1 MSQKFKKLFLLYVF
15 LAPLIANALQLGKI
29 VVTSSQGQPLNAEI
43 EMMLTP
49 GEDLSKLKTSLASK
63 ENYESQGIERL
74 AIHNN
79 ISVELQKNEKGLT
92 VLKLKSSQPVPDP
105 FLDLL
110 IQVDSAKGR
119 NYREYTVLLDPPETP
134 IIQQEKIVAVDKT
147 DPLPINEKKEVKES
161 TDKNKITFEKEIKN
175 NLKTLEKNKPA
186 DPSSKSI
193 TVKPADTIY
202 KIARE
207 NKIPGITTEQMVV
220 GIFNLNELA
229 FTNKNINGLEV
240 GQKIALPTKDDFMNL
255 THAKA
260 MAEIKIQS
268 TQWNKYSTKTAEA
281 VANNPKVS
289 SPTSDVP
296 PTPATVVQN
305 PQALPAPPAP
315 RIKLTGDTLP
325 NNKNSKEIIQKEIN
339 QNNDDRTALEK
350 NIKVAEQK
358 IALLEK
364 ELADAKKILTV
375 SNQALFDL
383 QEKSKQVN
391 QIKELT
397 PKAPIVESKP
407 ELTSLISQ
415 GNEVDVNKNDTIPP
429 ADISFKSSIS
439 DSPIEEKA
447 NTQLASDKEASSV
460 SSSSGLFIFLG
471 VLFAIL
477 VMLFFIKNKR
487 QKEQKELIDSMDNKE
502 EKFYTKAA
510 GNLLSPIKEV
520 PPTKEVAPNKEV
532 PPIKEVPTI
541 KEEKSIGDIDLSD
554 IEINLSDKNKKP
566 NHFD

>member
-1 MSQKFKKLFLLYVF
+1 MSQKIKNLFLFCL
-15 LAPLIANALQLGKI
+15 LLLPLVGNALQLGKI

-49 GEDLSKLKTSLASK
+49 GEDLSKLKTSLATK
-63 ENYESQGIERL
+63 ESYESQGIERL

-79 ISVELQKNEKGLT
+79 ISVELQKNEKGQT
-92 VLKLKSSQPVPDP
+92 ILKLKSTQPVPDP

-134 IIQQEKIVAVDKT
+134 IIQQEKIVAIDKAE
-147 DPLPINEKKEVKES
+147 PLPMNDKKEVKES
-161 TDKNKITFEKEIKN
+161 VDKNKITFEKENKN
-175 NLKTLEKNKPA
+175 NLKPLEKNKPA
-186 DPSSKSI
+186 DLSSKSI

-268 TQWNKYSTKTAEA
+268 SQWNKYSTKTAEA
-281 VANNPKVS
+281 VANSPKVIS
-289 SPTSDVP
+289 TTPEVP
-296 PTPATVVQN
+296 LTPATIIQN
-305 PQALPAPPAP
+305 QPASSAP
-315 RIKLTGDTLP
+315 RIKLTGDTLT
-325 NNKNSKEIIQKEIN
+325 NTKNSKEIIQKEIN
-339 QNNDDRTALEK
+339 QINDDKTALEK
-350 NIKVAEQK
+350 NIKDAEQK
-358 IALLEK
+358 IILLEK
-364 ELADAKKILTV
+364 ELADAKKILTI

-391 QIKELT
+391 QTKDSTI
-397 PKAPIVESKP
+397 KAPIVESKP

-415 GNEVDVNKNDTIPP
+415 ASEADANKNDIAVP
-429 ADISFKSSIS
+429 ADTSFKSSIS
-439 DSPIEEKA
+439 DSPSEEKA
-447 NTQLASDKEASSV
+447 NAQLASDKEASSV

-471 VLFAIL
+471 VLLAIL
-477 VMLFFIKNKR
+477 IMLFVIKIKR
-487 QKEQKELIDSMDNKE
+487 QKEQKELIDSISVDKDKLYSE
-502 EKFYTKAA
+502 IA
-510 GNLLSPIKEV
+510 GSE
-520 PPTKEVAPNKEV
+520 A
-532 PPIKEVPTI
+532 PPIKEQSTI
-541 KEEKSIGDIDLSD
+541 QDIDLSGTTS
-554 IEINLSDKNKKP
+554 NLSDKDQKP
-566 NHFD
+566 THFD

>member
-1 MSQKFKKLFLLYVF
+1 MSQKIKNLFLFCL
-15 LAPLIANALQLGKI
+15 LLLPLVGNALQLGKI

-49 GEDLSKLKTSLASK
+49 GEDLSKLKTSLATK
-63 ENYESQGIERL
+63 ESYESQGIERL

-79 ISVELQKNEKGLT
+79 ISVELQKNEKGQT
-92 VLKLKSSQPVPDP
+92 ILKLKSTQPVPDP

-134 IIQQEKIVAVDKT
+134 IIQQEKIVAIDKAE
-147 DPLPINEKKEVKES
+147 PLPMNDKKEVKES
-161 TDKNKITFEKEIKN
+161 VDKNKITFEKENKN
-175 NLKTLEKNKPA
+175 NLKPLEKNKPA
-186 DPSSKSI
+186 DLSSKSI

-268 TQWNKYSTKTAEA
+268 SQWNKYSTKTAEA
-281 VANNPKVS
+281 VANSPKVIS
-289 SPTSDVP
+289 TTPEVP
-296 PTPATVVQN
+296 LTPATIIQN
-305 PQALPAPPAP
+305 QPASSAP
-315 RIKLTGDTLP
+315 RIKLTGDTLT

-339 QNNDDRTALEK
+339 QINDDKTALEK
-350 NIKVAEQK
+350 NIKDAEQK
-358 IALLEK
+358 IILLEK
-364 ELADAKKILTV
+364 ELADAKKILTI

-391 QIKELT
+391 QTKDSTI
-397 PKAPIVESKP
+397 KAPIVESKP

-415 GNEVDVNKNDTIPP
+415 ASEADANKNDIAVP
-429 ADISFKSSIS
+429 ADTSFKSSIS
-439 DSPIEEKA
+439 DSPSEEKA
-447 NTQLASDKEASSV
+447 NAQLASDKEASSV

-471 VLFAIL
+471 FLLAIL
-477 VMLFFIKNKR
+477 IMLFVIKIKR
-487 QKEQKELIDSMDNKE
+487 QKEQKELIDSMSVDKDKLYSE
-502 EKFYTKAA
+502 IA
-510 GNLLSPIKEV
+510 GSE
-520 PPTKEVAPNKEV
+520 A
-532 PPIKEVPTI
+532 PPIKEQSTI
-541 KEEKSIGDIDLSD
+541 EDNDLSGTTS
-554 IEINLSDKNKKP
+554 NLSDKDQKP
-566 NHFD
+566 THFD

>member
-1 MSQKFKKLFLLYVF
+1 MSQKIKNLFLFCL
-15 LAPLIANALQLGKI
+15 LLLPLVGNALQLGKI

-49 GEDLSKLKTSLASK
+49 GEDLSKLKTSLATK
-63 ENYESQGIERL
+63 ESYESQGIERL

-79 ISVELQKNEKGLT
+79 ISVELQKNEKGQT
-92 VLKLKSSQPVPDP
+92 ILKLKSTQPVPDP

-134 IIQQEKIVAVDKT
+134 IIQQEKIVAIDKAE
-147 DPLPINEKKEVKES
+147 PLPMNDKKEVKES
-161 TDKNKITFEKEIKN
+161 VDKNKITFEKENKN
-175 NLKTLEKNKPA
+175 NLKPLEKPKPA
-186 DPSSKSI
+186 DLSSKSI

-268 TQWNKYSTKTAEA
+268 SQWNKYSTKTAEA
-281 VANNPKVS
+281 VANSPKVIS
-289 SPTSDVP
+289 TTPEVP
-296 PTPATVVQN
+296 LTPATIIQN
-305 PQALPAPPAP
+305 QPASSAP
-315 RIKLTGDTLP
+315 RIKLTGDTLT
-325 NNKNSKEIIQKEIN
+325 NNKNSKEIIQKELN
-339 QNNDDRTALEK
+339 QINDDKTALEK
-350 NIKVAEQK
+350 NIKDAEQK
-358 IALLEK
+358 IILLEK
-364 ELADAKKILTV
+364 ELADAKKILTI

-391 QIKELT
+391 QTKDST
-397 PKAPIVESKP
+397 TKAPIVESKP

-415 GNEVDVNKNDTIPP
+415 ASEADANKNDIAVP
-429 ADISFKSSIS
+429 ADTSFKSSIS
-439 DSPIEEKA
+439 DSPSEEKA
-447 NTQLASDKEASSV
+447 NAQLASDKEASSV

-471 VLFAIL
+471 VLLAIL
-477 VMLFFIKNKR
+477 IMLFVIKIKR
-487 QKEQKELIDSMDNKE
+487 QKEQKELIDSMSIDKDKLYSE
-502 EKFYTKAA
+502 IA
-510 GNLLSPIKEV
+510 GSE
-520 PPTKEVAPNKEV
+520 A
-532 PPIKEVPTI
+532 PPIKEQSTI
-541 KEEKSIGDIDLSD
+541 EDIDLSGTT
-554 IEINLSDKNKKP
+554 INLSDKDHKP
-566 NHFD
+566 THFD

>member
-1 MSQKFKKLFLLYVF
+1 MSQKIKNLFLFCL
-15 LAPLIANALQLGKI
+15 LLLPLVGNALQLGKI

-49 GEDLSKLKTSLASK
+49 GEDLSKLKTSLATK
-63 ENYESQGIERL
+63 ESYESQGIERL

-79 ISVELQKNEKGLT
+79 ISVELQKNEKGQT
-92 VLKLKSSQPVPDP
+92 ILKLKSTQPVPDP

-134 IIQQEKIVAVDKT
+134 IIQQEKIVAIDKAE
-147 DPLPINEKKEVKES
+147 PLPMNDKKEVKES
-161 TDKNKITFEKEIKN
+161 VDKNKITFEKENKN
-175 NLKTLEKNKPA
+175 NLKPLEKNKPA
-186 DPSSKSI
+186 DLSSKSI

-268 TQWNKYSTKTAEA
+268 SQWNKYSTKTAEA
-281 VANNPKVS
+281 VANSPKVIS
-289 SPTSDVP
+289 TTPEVP
-296 PTPATVVQN
+296 LTPATIIQN
-305 PQALPAPPAP
+305 QPASSAP
-315 RIKLTGDTLP
+315 RIKLTGDTLT
-325 NNKNSKEIIQKEIN
+325 NNKNSKEIVQKEIN
-339 QNNDDRTALEK
+339 QINDDKTALEK
-350 NIKVAEQK
+350 NIKDAEQK
-358 IALLEK
+358 IILLEK
-364 ELADAKKILTV
+364 ELADAKKILTI

-391 QIKELT
+391 QTKDST
-397 PKAPIVESKP
+397 TKAPIVESKP

-415 GNEVDVNKNDTIPP
+415 ASEADANKNDIAVP
-429 ADISFKSSIS
+429 ADTSFKSSIS
-439 DSPIEEKA
+439 DSPSEEKA
-447 NTQLASDKEASSV
+447 NAQLASDKEASSV

-471 VLFAIL
+471 VLLAIL
-477 VMLFFIKNKR
+477 IMLFVIKIKR
-487 QKEQKELIDSMDNKE
+487 QKEQKELIDSMSVDKDKLYSE
-502 EKFYTKAA
+502 IA
-510 GNLLSPIKEV
+510 GSE
-520 PPTKEVAPNKEV
+520 A
-532 PPIKEVPTI
+532 PPIKEQSTI
-541 KEEKSIGDIDLSD
+541 EDIDLSGTTS
-554 IEINLSDKNKKP
+554 NLSDKDQKP
-566 NHFD
+566 THFD

>member
-1 MSQKFKKLFLLYVF
+1 MSQKIKNLFLFCL
-15 LAPLIANALQLGKI
+15 LLLPLVGNALQLGKI

-49 GEDLSKLKTSLASK
+49 GEDLSKLKTSLATK
-63 ENYESQGIERL
+63 ESYESQGIERL

-79 ISVELQKNEKGLT
+79 ISVELQKNEKGQT
-92 VLKLKSSQPVPDP
+92 ILKLKSTQPVPDP

-134 IIQQEKIVAVDKT
+134 IIQQEKIVAIDKAE
-147 DPLPINEKKEVKES
+147 PLPMNDKKEVKES
-161 TDKNKITFEKEIKN
+161 VDKNKITFEKENKN
-175 NLKTLEKNKPA
+175 NLKPLEKNKPA
-186 DPSSKSI
+186 DLSSKSI

-268 TQWNKYSTKTAEA
+268 SQWNKYSTKTAEA
-281 VANNPKVS
+281 VANSPKVIS
-289 SPTSDVP
+289 TTPEVP
-296 PTPATVVQN
+296 LTPATIIQN
-305 PQALPAPPAP
+305 QPASSSAP
-315 RIKLTGDTLP
+315 RIKLTGDTLT
-325 NNKNSKEIIQKEIN
+325 NNKNSKEIIQKELN
-339 QNNDDRTALEK
+339 QINDDKTALEK
-350 NIKVAEQK
+350 NIKDAEQK
-358 IALLEK
+358 IILLEK
-364 ELADAKKILTV
+364 ELADAKKILTI

-391 QIKELT
+391 QTKDST
-397 PKAPIVESKP
+397 TKAPIVESKP

-415 GNEVDVNKNDTIPP
+415 ASEADANKNDIAVP
-429 ADISFKSSIS
+429 ADTSFKSSIS
-439 DSPIEEKA
+439 DSPSEEKA
-447 NTQLASDKEASSV
+447 NAQLASDKEASSV

-471 VLFAIL
+471 VLLAIL
-477 VMLFFIKNKR
+477 IMLFVIKIKR
-487 QKEQKELIDSMDNKE
+487 QKEQKELIDSMSVDKD
-502 EKFYTKAA
+502 KFYSEIA
-510 GNLLSPIKEV
+510 GSE
-520 PPTKEVAPNKEV
+520 A
-532 PPIKEVPTI
+532 PPIKEQSTI
-541 KEEKSIGDIDLSD
+541 EDNDLSGTTS
-554 IEINLSDKNKKP
+554 NLSDKDQKP
-566 NHFD
+566 THFD

>member
-1 MSQKFKKLFLLYVF
+1 MSQKIKNLFLFCL
-15 LAPLIANALQLGKI
+15 LLLPLVGNALQLGKI

-49 GEDLSKLKTSLASK
+49 GEDLSKLKTSLATK
-63 ENYESQGIERL
+63 ESYESQGIERL

-79 ISVELQKNEKGLT
+79 ISVELQKNEKGQT
-92 VLKLKSSQPVPDP
+92 ILKLKSTQPVPDP

-134 IIQQEKIVAVDKT
+134 IIQQEKIVAIDKAE
-147 DPLPINEKKEVKES
+147 PLPMNDKKEVKES
-161 TDKNKITFEKEIKN
+161 VDKNKITFEKENKN
-175 NLKTLEKNKPA
+175 NLKALEKNKPA
-186 DPSSKSI
+186 DLSSKSI

-268 TQWNKYSTKTAEA
+268 SQWNKYSTKTAEA
-281 VANNPKVS
+281 VANSPKVIS
-289 SPTSDVP
+289 TTPEVP
-296 PTPATVVQN
+296 LTPATIIQN
-305 PQALPAPPAP
+305 QPASSAP
-315 RIKLTGDTLP
+315 RIKLTGDTLT

-339 QNNDDRTALEK
+339 QINDDKTALEK
-350 NIKVAEQK
+350 NIKDAEQK
-358 IALLEK
+358 IILLEK
-364 ELADAKKILTV
+364 ELADAKKILTI

-391 QIKELT
+391 QTKDST
-397 PKAPIVESKP
+397 TKAPIVESKP

-415 GNEVDVNKNDTIPP
+415 ASEADANKNDIAVP
-429 ADISFKSSIS
+429 ADTSFKSSIS
-439 DSPIEEKA
+439 DSPSEEKA
-447 NTQLASDKEASSV
+447 NAQLASDKEASSV

-471 VLFAIL
+471 VLLAIL
-477 VMLFFIKNKR
+477 IMLFVIKIKR
-487 QKEQKELIDSMDNKE
+487 QKEQKELIDSMSIDKDKLYSE
-502 EKFYTKAA
+502 IA
-510 GNLLSPIKEV
+510 GSE
-520 PPTKEVAPNKEV
+520 A
-532 PPIKEVPTI
+532 PPIKEQSTI
-541 KEEKSIGDIDLSD
+541 EDIDLSGTTS
-554 IEINLSDKNKKP
+554 NLSDKDQKP
-566 NHFD
+566 THFD

>member
-1 MSQKFKKLFLLYVF
+1 MSQKIKNLFLFCL
-15 LAPLIANALQLGKI
+15 LLLPLVGNALQLGKI

-49 GEDLSKLKTSLASK
+49 GEDLSKLKTSLATK
-63 ENYESQGIERL
+63 ESYESQGIERL

-79 ISVELQKNEKGLT
+79 ISVELQKNEKGQT
-92 VLKLKSSQPVPDP
+92 ILKLKSTQPVPDP

-134 IIQQEKIVAVDKT
+134 IIQQEKIVAIDKAE
-147 DPLPINEKKEVKES
+147 PLPMNDKKEVKES
-161 TDKNKITFEKEIKN
+161 VDKNKITFEKENKN
-175 NLKTLEKNKPA
+175 NLKPLEKNKPA
-186 DPSSKSI
+186 DLSSKSI

-268 TQWNKYSTKTAEA
+268 SQWNKYSTKTAEA
-281 VANNPKVS
+281 VANSPKVIS
-289 SPTSDVP
+289 TTPEVP
-296 PTPATVVQN
+296 LTPATIIQN
-305 PQALPAPPAP
+305 QPASSAP
-315 RIKLTGDTLP
+315 RIKLTGDTLT

-339 QNNDDRTALEK
+339 QINDDKTALEK
-350 NIKVAEQK
+350 NIKDAEQK
-358 IALLEK
+358 IILLEK
-364 ELADAKKILTV
+364 ELADAKKILTI

-391 QIKELT
+391 QTKDST
-397 PKAPIVESKP
+397 TKAPIVESKP

-415 GNEVDVNKNDTIPP
+415 TSEADANKNDIAVP
-429 ADISFKSSIS
+429 ADTSFKSSIS
-439 DSPIEEKA
+439 DSPSEEKA
-447 NTQLASDKEASSV
+447 NAQLASDKEASSV

-471 VLFAIL
+471 VLLAIL
-477 VMLFFIKNKR
+477 IMLFVIKIKR
-487 QKEQKELIDSMDNKE
+487 QKEQKELIDSMSIDKDKLYSE
-502 EKFYTKAA
+502 IA
-510 GNLLSPIKEV
+510 GSE
-520 PPTKEVAPNKEV
+520 A
-532 PPIKEVPTI
+532 PPIKEQSTI
-541 KEEKSIGDIDLSD
+541 EDNDLSGTTS
-554 IEINLSDKNKKP
+554 NLSDKDQKP
-566 NHFD
+566 THFD

>member
-1 MSQKFKKLFLLYVF
+1 MSQKIKNLFLFCL
-15 LAPLIANALQLGKI
+15 LLLPLVGNALQLGKI

-49 GEDLSKLKTSLASK
+49 GEDLSKLKTSLATK
-63 ENYESQGIERL
+63 ESYESQGIERL

-79 ISVELQKNEKGLT
+79 ISVELQKNEKGQT
-92 VLKLKSSQPVPDP
+92 ILKLKSTQPVPDP

-134 IIQQEKIVAVDKT
+134 IIQQEKIVAIDKAE
-147 DPLPINEKKEVKES
+147 PLPMNDKKEVKES
-161 TDKNKITFEKEIKN
+161 VDKNKITFEKENKN
-175 NLKTLEKNKPA
+175 NLKPLEKNKPA
-186 DPSSKSI
+186 DLSSKSI

-268 TQWNKYSTKTAEA
+268 SQWNKYSTKTAEA
-281 VANNPKVS
+281 VANSPKVIS
-289 SPTSDVP
+289 TTPEVP
-296 PTPATVVQN
+296 LTPATIIQN
-305 PQALPAPPAP
+305 QPASSAP
-315 RIKLTGDTLP
+315 RIKLTGDTLT

-339 QNNDDRTALEK
+339 QINDDKTALEK
-350 NIKVAEQK
+350 NIKDAEQK
-358 IALLEK
+358 IILLEK
-364 ELADAKKILTV
+364 ELADAKKILTI

-391 QIKELT
+391 QTKDST
-397 PKAPIVESKP
+397 TKAPIVESKP

-415 GNEVDVNKNDTIPP
+415 ASEADANKNDIAVP
-429 ADISFKSSIS
+429 ADTSFKSSIS
-439 DSPIEEKA
+439 DSPSEEKA
-447 NTQLASDKEASSV
+447 NAQLASDKEASSV
-460 SSSSGLFIFLG
+460 SSSSSLFIFLG
-471 VLFAIL
+471 VLLAIL
-477 VMLFFIKNKR
+477 IMLFVIKIKR
-487 QKEQKELIDSMDNKE
+487 QKEQKELIDSMSIDKDKLYSE
-502 EKFYTKAA
+502 IA
-510 GNLLSPIKEV
+510 GSE
-520 PPTKEVAPNKEV
+520 A
-532 PPIKEVPTI
+532 PPIKEQSTI
-541 KEEKSIGDIDLSD
+541 EDIDLSGTTS
-554 IEINLSDKNKKP
+554 NLSDKDQKP
-566 NHFD
+566 THFD

>member
-1 MSQKFKKLFLLYVF
+1 MSQKIKNLFLFCL
-15 LAPLIANALQLGKI
+15 LLLPLVGNALQLGKI

-49 GEDLSKLKTSLASK
+49 GEDLSKLKTSLATK
-63 ENYESQGIERL
+63 ESYESQGIERL

-79 ISVELQKNEKGLT
+79 ISVELQKNEKGQT
-92 VLKLKSSQPVPDP
+92 ILKLKSTQPVPDP

-134 IIQQEKIVAVDKT
+134 IIQQEKIVAIDKAE
-147 DPLPINEKKEVKES
+147 PLQMNDKKEVKES
-161 TDKNKITFEKEIKN
+161 VDKNKITFEKENKN
-175 NLKTLEKNKPA
+175 NLKPLEKNKPA
-186 DPSSKSI
+186 DLSSKSI

-268 TQWNKYSTKTAEA
+268 SQWNKYSTKTAEA
-281 VANNPKVS
+281 VANSPKVIS
-289 SPTSDVP
+289 TTPEVP
-296 PTPATVVQN
+296 LTPATIIQN
-305 PQALPAPPAP
+305 QPASSAP
-315 RIKLTGDTLP
+315 RIKLTGDTLT
-325 NNKNSKEIIQKEIN
+325 NTKNSKEIIQKELN
-339 QNNDDRTALEK
+339 QINDDKTALEK
-350 NIKVAEQK
+350 NIKDAEQK
-358 IALLEK
+358 IILLEK
-364 ELADAKKILTV
+364 ELADAKKILTI

-391 QIKELT
+391 QTKDST
-397 PKAPIVESKP
+397 TKAPIVESKP

-415 GNEVDVNKNDTIPP
+415 TSEADANKNDIAVP
-429 ADISFKSSIS
+429 ADTSFKSSIS
-439 DSPIEEKA
+439 DSPSEEKA
-447 NTQLASDKEASSV
+447 NAQLASDKEASSV

-471 VLFAIL
+471 VLLAIL
-477 VMLFFIKNKR
+477 IMLFVIKIKR
-487 QKEQKELIDSMDNKE
+487 QKEQKELIDSMSVDKDKLYSE
-502 EKFYTKAA
+502 IA
-510 GNLLSPIKEV
+510 GSE
-520 PPTKEVAPNKEV
+520 A
-532 PPIKEVPTI
+532 PPIKEQSTI
-541 KEEKSIGDIDLSD
+541 QDIDLSGTTS
-554 IEINLSDKNKKP
+554 NLSDKDQKP
-566 NHFD
+566 THFD

>member
-1 MSQKFKKLFLLYVF
+1 MSQKIKKLFLLCVL

-305 PQALPAPPAP
+305 PPASPAP

-391 QIKELT
+391 QTNELT
-397 PKAPIVESKP
+397 PKAPVVESKP

-415 GNEVDVNKNDTIPP
+415 GNEVDVNKNDTISP
-429 ADISFKSSIS
+429 ADTSFKSSIS

-447 NTQLASDKEASSV
+447 NAQLASDKEASSV

-477 VMLFFIKNKR
+477 VMLFVIKTKR
-487 QKEQKELIDSMDNKE
+487 QKEQKELIESISTDKE
-502 EKFYTKAA
+502 KLYSEVHSSEA
-510 GNLLSPIKEV
+510 SPAIE
-520 PPTKEVAPNKEV
+520 EG
-532 PPIKEVPTI
+532 TI
-541 KEEKSIGDIDLSD
+541 KDINLSD
-554 IEINLSDKNKKP
+554 TTINLSDKDQKP
-566 NHFD
+566 THFD

>member
-1 MSQKFKKLFLLYVF
+1 MSQKIKNLFLFCL
-15 LAPLIANALQLGKI
+15 LLLPLVGNALQLGKI

-49 GEDLSKLKTSLASK
+49 GEDLSKLKTSLATK
-63 ENYESQGIERL
+63 ESYESQGIERL

-79 ISVELQKNEKGLT
+79 ISVELQKNEKGQT
-92 VLKLKSSQPVPDP
+92 ILKLKSTQPVPDP

-134 IIQQEKIVAVDKT
+134 IIQQEKIVAIDKAE
-147 DPLPINEKKEVKES
+147 PLPMNDKKEVKES
-161 TDKNKITFEKEIKN
+161 VDKNKITFEKENKN
-175 NLKTLEKNKPA
+175 NLKPLEKNKPA
-186 DPSSKSI
+186 DLSSKSI

-268 TQWNKYSTKTAEA
+268 SQWNKYSTKTAEA
-281 VANNPKVS
+281 VANSPKVIS
-289 SPTSDVP
+289 TTPEVP
-296 PTPATVVQN
+296 LTPATIIQN
-305 PQALPAPPAP
+305 QPASSAP
-315 RIKLTGDTLP
+315 RIKLTGDTLT

-339 QNNDDRTALEK
+339 QINDDKTALEK
-350 NIKVAEQK
+350 NIKDAEQK
-358 IALLEK
+358 IILLEK
-364 ELADAKKILTV
+364 ELADAKKILTI

-391 QIKELT
+391 QTKDST
-397 PKAPIVESKP
+397 TKAPIVESKP

-415 GNEVDVNKNDTIPP
+415 ASEADASKNDIAVP
-429 ADISFKSSIS
+429 ADTSFKSSIS
-439 DSPIEEKA
+439 DSPSEEKA
-447 NTQLASDKEASSV
+447 NAQLASDKEASSV

-471 VLFAIL
+471 VLLAIL
-477 VMLFFIKNKR
+477 IMLFVIKIKR
-487 QKEQKELIDSMDNKE
+487 QKEQKELIDSMSIDKDKLYSE
-502 EKFYTKAA
+502 IA
-510 GNLLSPIKEV
+510 GSE
-520 PPTKEVAPNKEV
+520 A
-532 PPIKEVPTI
+532 PPIKEQSTI
-541 KEEKSIGDIDLSD
+541 EDNDLSGTTS
-554 IEINLSDKNKKP
+554 NLSDKDQKP
-566 NHFD
+566 THFD

>member
-1 MSQKFKKLFLLYVF
+1 MSQKIKKLFLLYAL
-15 LAPLIANALQLGKI
+15 LAPLIVNALQLGKI

-186 DPSSKSI
+186 EQSSKSI

-240 GQKIALPTKDDFMNL
+240 GQKIALPSKDDFMDL

-268 TQWNKYSTKTAEA
+268 SQWNKYSTKTAEA

-289 SPTSDVP
+289 SPTSDLP
-296 PTPATVVQN
+296 LTPATIVQN
-305 PQALPAPPAP
+305 QPDSPAP

-325 NNKNSKEIIQKEIN
+325 NNKNSNEIIQKEIN
-339 QNNDDRTALEK
+339 QNNDDKTALEK

-383 QEKSKQVN
+383 QEKAKQVN
-391 QIKELT
+391 QNKDLT
-397 PKAPIVESKP
+397 SKVPVVESKP

-415 GNEVDVNKNDTIPP
+415 GNEVDVNKNDTTSP
-429 ADISFKSSIS
+429 ADTSFKSSIS

-447 NTQLASDKEASSV
+447 NAQLASDKEASSV

-477 VMLFFIKNKR
+477 IMLFVIKTKR
-487 QKEQKELIDSMDNKE
+487 QKEQKELIDSISTDKE
-502 EKFYTKAA
+502 KPYSEVYSAKA
-510 GNLLSPIKEV
+510 SPAIE
-520 PPTKEVAPNKEV
+520 EE
-532 PPIKEVPTI
+532 TI
-541 KEEKSIGDIDLSD
+541 KDINLSD
-554 IEINLSDKNKKP
+554 TTINLSDKDQKP
-566 NHFD
+566 THFD

>member
-1 MSQKFKKLFLLYVF
+1 MSQKIKNLFLFCL
-15 LAPLIANALQLGKI
+15 LLLPLVGNALQLGKI

-49 GEDLSKLKTSLASK
+49 GEDLSKLKTSLATK
-63 ENYESQGIERL
+63 ESYESQGIERL

-79 ISVELQKNEKGLT
+79 ISVELQKNEKGQT
-92 VLKLKSSQPVPDP
+92 ILKLKSTQPVPDP

-134 IIQQEKIVAVDKT
+134 IIQQEKIVAIDKAE
-147 DPLPINEKKEVKES
+147 PLPMNDKKEVKES
-161 TDKNKITFEKEIKN
+161 VDKNKISFEKENKN
-175 NLKTLEKNKPA
+175 NLKPLEKNKPA
-186 DPSSKSI
+186 DLSSKSI

-268 TQWNKYSTKTAEA
+268 SQWNKYSTKTAEA
-281 VANNPKVS
+281 VANSPKVIS
-289 SPTSDVP
+289 TTPEVP
-296 PTPATVVQN
+296 LTPATIIQN
-305 PQALPAPPAP
+305 QPASSAP
-315 RIKLTGDTLP
+315 RIKLTGDTLT

-339 QNNDDRTALEK
+339 QINDDKTALEK
-350 NIKVAEQK
+350 NIKDAEQK
-358 IALLEK
+358 IILLEK
-364 ELADAKKILTV
+364 ELADAKKILTI

-391 QIKELT
+391 QTKDST
-397 PKAPIVESKP
+397 TKAPIVESKP

-415 GNEVDVNKNDTIPP
+415 ASEADANKNDIAVP
-429 ADISFKSSIS
+429 ADTSFKSSIS
-439 DSPIEEKA
+439 DSPSEEKA
-447 NTQLASDKEASSV
+447 NAQLASDKEASSV

-471 VLFAIL
+471 FLLAIL
-477 VMLFFIKNKR
+477 IMLFVIKIKR
-487 QKEQKELIDSMDNKE
+487 QKEQKELIDSMSIDKDKLYSE
-502 EKFYTKAA
+502 IA
-510 GNLLSPIKEV
+510 GSE
-520 PPTKEVAPNKEV
+520 A
-532 PPIKEVPTI
+532 PPIKEQSTI
-541 KEEKSIGDIDLSD
+541 EDIDLSGTTS
-554 IEINLSDKNKKP
+554 NLSDKDQKP
-566 NHFD
+566 THFD

>member
-1 MSQKFKKLFLLYVF
+1 MSQKIKNLFLFCL
-15 LAPLIANALQLGKI
+15 LLLPLVGNALQLGKI

-49 GEDLSKLKTSLASK
+49 GEDLSKLKTSLATK
-63 ENYESQGIERL
+63 ESYESQGIERL

-79 ISVELQKNEKGLT
+79 ISVELQKNEKGQT
-92 VLKLKSSQPVPDP
+92 ILKLKSTQPVPDP

-134 IIQQEKIVAVDKT
+134 IIQQEKIVAIDKAE
-147 DPLPINEKKEVKES
+147 PLPMNDKKEVKES
-161 TDKNKITFEKEIKN
+161 VDKNKITFEKENKN
-175 NLKTLEKNKPA
+175 NLKPLEKPKPA
-186 DPSSKSI
+186 DLSSKSI

-268 TQWNKYSTKTAEA
+268 SQWSKYSTKTAEA
-281 VANNPKVS
+281 VANSPKVIS
-289 SPTSDVP
+289 TTPEVP
-296 PTPATVVQN
+296 LTPATIIQN
-305 PQALPAPPAP
+305 QPASSAP
-315 RIKLTGDTLP
+315 RIKLTGDTLT

-339 QNNDDRTALEK
+339 QINDDKTALEK
-350 NIKVAEQK
+350 NIKDAEQK
-358 IALLEK
+358 IILLEK
-364 ELADAKKILTV
+364 ELADAKKILTI

-391 QIKELT
+391 QTKDST
-397 PKAPIVESKP
+397 TKAPIVESKP

-415 GNEVDVNKNDTIPP
+415 TSEADANKNDIAVP
-429 ADISFKSSIS
+429 ADTSFKSSIS
-439 DSPIEEKA
+439 DSPSEEKA
-447 NTQLASDKEASSV
+447 NAQLASDKEASSV

-471 VLFAIL
+471 VLLAIL
-477 VMLFFIKNKR
+477 IMLFVIKIKR
-487 QKEQKELIDSMDNKE
+487 QKEQKELIDSMSIDKDKLYSE
-502 EKFYTKAA
+502 IA
-510 GNLLSPIKEV
+510 GSE
-520 PPTKEVAPNKEV
+520 A
-532 PPIKEVPTI
+532 PPIKEQSTI
-541 KEEKSIGDIDLSD
+541 EDIDLSGTTS
-554 IEINLSDKNKKP
+554 NLSDKDQKP
-566 NHFD
+566 THFD

>member
-1 MSQKFKKLFLLYVF
+1 MSQKIKNLFLFCL
-15 LAPLIANALQLGKI
+15 LLLPLVGNALQLGKI

-49 GEDLSKLKTSLASK
+49 GEDLSKLKTSLATK
-63 ENYESQGIERL
+63 ESYESQGIERL

-79 ISVELQKNEKGLT
+79 ISVELQKNEKGQT
-92 VLKLKSSQPVPDP
+92 ILKLKSTQPVPDP

-134 IIQQEKIVAVDKT
+134 IIQQEKIVAIDKAE
-147 DPLPINEKKEVKES
+147 PLPMNDKKEVKES
-161 TDKNKITFEKEIKN
+161 VDKNKITFEKENKN
-175 NLKTLEKNKPA
+175 NLKPLEKNKPA
-186 DPSSKSI
+186 DLSSKSI

-268 TQWNKYSTKTAEA
+268 SQWNKYSTKTAEA
-281 VANNPKVS
+281 VANSPKVIS
-289 SPTSDVP
+289 TTPEVP
-296 PTPATVVQN
+296 LTPATIIQN
-305 PQALPAPPAP
+305 QPASSAP
-315 RIKLTGDTLP
+315 RIKLTGDTLT

-339 QNNDDRTALEK
+339 QINDDKTALEK
-350 NIKVAEQK
+350 NIKDAEQK
-358 IALLEK
+358 IILLEK
-364 ELADAKKILTV
+364 ELADAKKILTI

-391 QIKELT
+391 QTKDST
-397 PKAPIVESKP
+397 TKAPIVESKP

-415 GNEVDVNKNDTIPP
+415 TSEADANKNDIAVP
-429 ADISFKSSIS
+429 ADTSFKSSIS
-439 DSPIEEKA
+439 DSPSEEKA
-447 NTQLASDKEASSV
+447 NAQLASDKEASSV

-471 VLFAIL
+471 VLLAIL
-477 VMLFFIKNKR
+477 IMLFVIKIKR
-487 QKEQKELIDSMDNKE
+487 QKEQKELIDSMSIDKDKLYSE
-502 EKFYTKAA
+502 IA
-510 GNLLSPIKEV
+510 GSE
-520 PPTKEVAPNKEV
+520 A
-532 PPIKEVPTI
+532 PPIKEQSTI
-541 KEEKSIGDIDLSD
+541 EDIDLSGTT
-554 IEINLSDKNKKP
+554 INLSDKDQKP
-566 NHFD
+566 THFD

>member
-1 MSQKFKKLFLLYVF
+1 MSQKIKNLFLFCL
-15 LAPLIANALQLGKI
+15 LLLPLVGNALQLGKI

-49 GEDLSKLKTSLASK
+49 GEDLSKLKTSLATK
-63 ENYESQGIERL
+63 ESYESQGIERL

-79 ISVELQKNEKGLT
+79 ISVELQKNEKGQT
-92 VLKLKSSQPVPDP
+92 ILKLKSTQPVPDP

-134 IIQQEKIVAVDKT
+134 IIQQEKIVAIDKAE
-147 DPLPINEKKEVKES
+147 PLPMNDKKEVKES
-161 TDKNKITFEKEIKN
+161 VDKNKITFEKENKN
-175 NLKTLEKNKPA
+175 NLKPLEKNKPA
-186 DPSSKSI
+186 DLSSKSI

-240 GQKIALPTKDDFMNL
+240 GQKIALPTKDDFTNL

-268 TQWNKYSTKTAEA
+268 SQWNKYSTKTAEA
-281 VANNPKVS
+281 VANSPKVIS
-289 SPTSDVP
+289 TTPEVP
-296 PTPATVVQN
+296 LTPATIIQN
-305 PQALPAPPAP
+305 QPASSAP
-315 RIKLTGDTLP
+315 RIKLTGDTLT

-339 QNNDDRTALEK
+339 QINDDKTALEK
-350 NIKVAEQK
+350 NIKDAEQK
-358 IALLEK
+358 IILLEK
-364 ELADAKKILTV
+364 ELADAKKILTI

-391 QIKELT
+391 QTKDST
-397 PKAPIVESKP
+397 TKAPIVESKP
-407 ELTSLISQ
+407 ELTSLINQAS
-415 GNEVDVNKNDTIPP
+415 EADANKNDIAVP
-429 ADISFKSSIS
+429 ADTSFKSSIS
-439 DSPIEEKA
+439 DSPSEEKA
-447 NTQLASDKEASSV
+447 NAQLASDKEASSV

-471 VLFAIL
+471 VLLAIL
-477 VMLFFIKNKR
+477 IMLFVIKIKR
-487 QKEQKELIDSMDNKE
+487 QKEQKELIDSMSIDKDKLYSE
-502 EKFYTKAA
+502 IA
-510 GNLLSPIKEV
+510 GSE
-520 PPTKEVAPNKEV
+520 A
-532 PPIKEVPTI
+532 PPIKEQSTI
-541 KEEKSIGDIDLSD
+541 EDIDLSGTTS
-554 IEINLSDKNKKP
+554 NLSDKDQKP
-566 NHFD
+566 THFD

>member
-1 MSQKFKKLFLLYVF
+1 MSQKIKNLFLFCL
-15 LAPLIANALQLGKI
+15 LLLPLVGNALQLGKI

-49 GEDLSKLKTSLASK
+49 GEDLSKLKTSLATK
-63 ENYESQGIERL
+63 ESYESQGIERL

-79 ISVELQKNEKGLT
+79 ISVELQKNEKGQT
-92 VLKLKSSQPVPDP
+92 ILKLKSSQPVPDP

-134 IIQQEKIVAVDKT
+134 IIQQEKIVAIDKAE
-147 DPLPINEKKEVKES
+147 PLPMNDKKEAKES
-161 TDKNKITFEKEIKN
+161 VDKNKITFEKENKN
-175 NLKTLEKNKPA
+175 NLKPLEKNKPA
-186 DPSSKSI
+186 DLSSKSI

-240 GQKIALPTKDDFMNL
+240 GQKIALPTKDDFTNL

-268 TQWNKYSTKTAEA
+268 SQWNKYSTKTAEA
-281 VANNPKVS
+281 VANSPKVIS
-289 SPTSDVP
+289 TTPEVP
-296 PTPATVVQN
+296 LTPATIIQN
-305 PQALPAPPAP
+305 QPASSAP
-315 RIKLTGDTLP
+315 RIKLTGDTLT

-339 QNNDDRTALEK
+339 QINDDKTALEK
-350 NIKVAEQK
+350 NIKDAEQK
-358 IALLEK
+358 IILLEK
-364 ELADAKKILTV
+364 ELADAKKILTI

-391 QIKELT
+391 QTKDST
-397 PKAPIVESKP
+397 TKAPIVESKP
-407 ELTSLISQ
+407 ELTSLINQAS
-415 GNEVDVNKNDTIPP
+415 EADANKNDIAVP
-429 ADISFKSSIS
+429 ADTSFKSSIS
-439 DSPIEEKA
+439 DSPSEEKA
-447 NTQLASDKEASSV
+447 NAQLASDKEASSV

-471 VLFAIL
+471 VLLAIL
-477 VMLFFIKNKR
+477 IMLFVIKIKR
-487 QKEQKELIDSMDNKE
+487 QKEQKELIDSMSIDKDKLYSE
-502 EKFYTKAA
+502 IA
-510 GNLLSPIKEV
+510 GSE
-520 PPTKEVAPNKEV
+520 A
-532 PPIKEVPTI
+532 PPIKEQSTI
-541 KEEKSIGDIDLSD
+541 EDIDLSGTTS
-554 IEINLSDKNKKP
+554 NLSDKDQKP
-566 NHFD
+566 THFD

>member
-1 MSQKFKKLFLLYVF
+1 MSQKIKKLFLLCI
-15 LAPLIANALQLGKI
+15 LLGPLIANALQLGKI

-92 VLKLKSSQPVPDP
+92 VLKLKSSQPVLDP

-147 DPLPINEKKEVKES
+147 EPLPINEKKEVKES
-161 TDKNKITFEKEIKN
+161 TDKDKTTFEKEIKN

-186 DPSSKSI
+186 DLSSKSI

-240 GQKIALPTKDDFMNL
+240 GQKIALPTKDDFMDL

-281 VANNPKVS
+281 VANSPKVS

-296 PTPATVVQN
+296 LTPATVVQN
-305 PQALPAPPAP
+305 PPVSPAP

-325 NNKNSKEIIQKEIN
+325 NNKNSREIIQKEIN
-339 QNNDDRTALEK
+339 QNNDDKTALEK

-383 QEKSKQVN
+383 QEKAKQVN
-391 QIKELT
+391 QTKDLT
-397 PKAPIVESKP
+397 SKVPVVESKP
-407 ELTSLISQ
+407 ELTSLIGQ
-415 GNEVDVNKNDTIPP
+415 GNEVDVNKNDTTSP
-429 ADISFKSSIS
+429 ADTSFKSSIS

-447 NTQLASDKEASSV
+447 NAQLASDKEASSV
-460 SSSSGLFIFLG
+460 SSSIGLFIFLG

-477 VMLFFIKNKR
+477 IMLFVIKTKR
-487 QKEQKELIDSMDNKE
+487 QKEQKELIESISTDKE
-502 EKFYTKAA
+502 KLYSEVHSSEA
-510 GNLLSPIKEV
+510 SPAIE
-520 PPTKEVAPNKEV
+520 EG
-532 PPIKEVPTI
+532 TI
-541 KEEKSIGDIDLSD
+541 KDINLSD
-554 IEINLSDKNKKP
+554 TTINLSDKDQKP
-566 NHFD
+566 THFD

>member
-1 MSQKFKKLFLLYVF
+1 MSQKIKNLFLFCLLF
-15 LAPLIANALQLGKI
+15 LPLVGNALQLGKI

-49 GEDLSKLKTSLASK
+49 GEDLSKLKTSLATK
-63 ENYESQGIERL
+63 ESYESQGIERL

-79 ISVELQKNEKGLT
+79 ISVELQKNEKGQT
-92 VLKLKSSQPVPDP
+92 ILKLKSTQPVPDP

-134 IIQQEKIVAVDKT
+134 IIQQEKIVAIDKAE
-147 DPLPINEKKEVKES
+147 PLPMNDKKEVKES
-161 TDKNKITFEKEIKN
+161 VDKNKITFEKENKN
-175 NLKTLEKNKPA
+175 NLKPLEKNKPA
-186 DPSSKSI
+186 DLSSKSI

-268 TQWNKYSTKTAEA
+268 SQWNKYSTKTAEA
-281 VANNPKVS
+281 VANSPKVISTTPEVPLTPTTIIQNQQAS
-289 SPTSDVP
+289 S
-296 PTPATVVQN
+296 
-305 PQALPAPPAP
+305 AP
-315 RIKLTGDTLP
+315 RIKLTGDTLT
-325 NNKNSKEIIQKEIN
+325 NTKNSKEIIQKEIN
-339 QNNDDRTALEK
+339 QINDDKTALEK
-350 NIKVAEQK
+350 NIKDAEQK
-358 IALLEK
+358 IILLEK
-364 ELADAKKILTV
+364 ELADAKKILTI

-391 QIKELT
+391 QTKDSTI
-397 PKAPIVESKP
+397 KAPIVESKP

-415 GNEVDVNKNDTIPP
+415 ASEADANKNDIAVP
-429 ADISFKSSIS
+429 ADTSFKSSIS
-439 DSPIEEKA
+439 DSPSEEKA
-447 NTQLASDKEASSV
+447 NAQLASDKEASSV

-471 VLFAIL
+471 VLLAIL
-477 VMLFFIKNKR
+477 IMLFVIKIKR
-487 QKEQKELIDSMDNKE
+487 QKEQKELIDSMSVDKDKLYSE
-502 EKFYTKAA
+502 IA
-510 GNLLSPIKEV
+510 GSE
-520 PPTKEVAPNKEV
+520 A
-532 PPIKEVPTI
+532 PPIKEQSTI
-541 KEEKSIGDIDLSD
+541 EDNDLSGTTS
-554 IEINLSDKNKKP
+554 NLSDKDQKP
-566 NHFD
+566 THFD

>member
-1 MSQKFKKLFLLYVF
+1 MSQKIKKLFLLYAL
-15 LAPLIANALQLGKI
+15 LAPLIVNALQLGKI

-147 DPLPINEKKEVKES
+147 DPLPINDRKEQKES

-186 DPSSKSI
+186 EQSSKSI

-240 GQKIALPTKDDFMNL
+240 GQKIALPSKDDFMDL

-268 TQWNKYSTKTAEA
+268 SQWNKYSTKTAEA

-289 SPTSDVP
+289 SPTSDLP
-296 PTPATVVQN
+296 LTPATIVQN
-305 PQALPAPPAP
+305 PPASPAP

-325 NNKNSKEIIQKEIN
+325 NNKNSNEIIQKEIN
-339 QNNDDRTALEK
+339 QNNDDKTALEK

-383 QEKSKQVN
+383 QEKAKQVN
-391 QIKELT
+391 QNKDLT
-397 PKAPIVESKP
+397 SKVPVVESKP

-415 GNEVDVNKNDTIPP
+415 GNEVDVNKNDTTSP
-429 ADISFKSSIS
+429 ADTSFKSSIS

-447 NTQLASDKEASSV
+447 NAQLASDKEASSV
-460 SSSSGLFIFLG
+460 SSSSGLFILLG

-477 VMLFFIKNKR
+477 IMLFVIKTKR
-487 QKEQKELIDSMDNKE
+487 QKEQKELIDSISTDKE
-502 EKFYTKAA
+502 KPYSEVYSAKA
-510 GNLLSPIKEV
+510 SPAIE
-520 PPTKEVAPNKEV
+520 EE
-532 PPIKEVPTI
+532 TI
-541 KEEKSIGDIDLSD
+541 KDINLSD
-554 IEINLSDKNKKP
+554 TTINLSDKDQKP
-566 NHFD
+566 THFD

>member
-1 MSQKFKKLFLLYVF
+1 MSQKIKNLFLFCL
-15 LAPLIANALQLGKI
+15 LLLPLVGNALQLGKI

-49 GEDLSKLKTSLASK
+49 GEDLSKLKTSLATK
-63 ENYESQGIERL
+63 ESYESQGIERL

-79 ISVELQKNEKGLT
+79 ISVELQKNEKGQT
-92 VLKLKSSQPVPDP
+92 ILKLKSTQPVPDP

-134 IIQQEKIVAVDKT
+134 IIQQEKIVAIDKAE
-147 DPLPINEKKEVKES
+147 PLPMNDKKEVKES
-161 TDKNKITFEKEIKN
+161 VDKNKITFEKENKN
-175 NLKTLEKNKPA
+175 NLKPLEKNKPA
-186 DPSSKSI
+186 DLSSKSI

-268 TQWNKYSTKTAEA
+268 SQWSKYSTKTAEA
-281 VANNPKVS
+281 VANSPKIIS
-289 SPTSDVP
+289 TTPEVP
-296 PTPATVVQN
+296 LTPATIIQN
-305 PQALPAPPAP
+305 QPASSAP
-315 RIKLTGDTLP
+315 RIKLTGDTLT

-339 QNNDDRTALEK
+339 QINDDKTALEK
-350 NIKVAEQK
+350 NIKDAEQK
-358 IALLEK
+358 IILLEK
-364 ELADAKKILTV
+364 ELADAKKILTI

-391 QIKELT
+391 QTKDST
-397 PKAPIVESKP
+397 TKAPIVESKP

-415 GNEVDVNKNDTIPP
+415 ASEADANKNDIAVP
-429 ADISFKSSIS
+429 ADTSFKSSIS
-439 DSPIEEKA
+439 DSPSEEKA
-447 NTQLASDKEASSV
+447 NAQLASDKEASSV

-471 VLFAIL
+471 VLLAIL
-477 VMLFFIKNKR
+477 IMLFVIKIKR
-487 QKEQKELIDSMDNKE
+487 QKEQKELIDSMSIDKDKLYSE
-502 EKFYTKAA
+502 IA
-510 GNLLSPIKEV
+510 GSE
-520 PPTKEVAPNKEV
+520 A
-532 PPIKEVPTI
+532 PPIKEQSTI
-541 KEEKSIGDIDLSD
+541 EDIDLSGTTS
-554 IEINLSDKNKKP
+554 NLSDKDQKP
-566 NHFD
+566 THFD

>member
-1 MSQKFKKLFLLYVF
+1 MSQKIKNLFLFCL
-15 LAPLIANALQLGKI
+15 LLLPLVGNALQLGKI

-49 GEDLSKLKTSLASK
+49 GEDLSKLKTSLATK
-63 ENYESQGIERL
+63 ESYESQGIERL

-79 ISVELQKNEKGLT
+79 ISVELQKNEKGQT
-92 VLKLKSSQPVPDP
+92 ILKLKSTQPVPDP

-134 IIQQEKIVAVDKT
+134 IIQQEKIVAIDKAE
-147 DPLPINEKKEVKES
+147 PLPMNDKKEVKES
-161 TDKNKITFEKEIKN
+161 VDKNKITFEKENKN
-175 NLKTLEKNKPA
+175 NLKPLEKNKPA
-186 DPSSKSI
+186 DLSSKSI

-207 NKIPGITTEQMVV
+207 NKIPGISTEQMVV

-240 GQKIALPTKDDFMNL
+240 GQKIVLPTKDDFMNL

-268 TQWNKYSTKTAEA
+268 SQWNKYSTKTAEA
-281 VANNPKVS
+281 VANSPKVITTT
-289 SPTSDVP
+289 PEVP
-296 PTPATVVQN
+296 LTPATIIQN
-305 PQALPAPPAP
+305 QPASSAP
-315 RIKLTGDTLP
+315 RIKLTGDTLT

-339 QNNDDRTALEK
+339 QINDDKTALEK
-350 NIKVAEQK
+350 NIKDAEQK
-358 IALLEK
+358 IILLEK
-364 ELADAKKILTV
+364 ELADAKKILTI

-391 QIKELT
+391 QTKDST
-397 PKAPIVESKP
+397 TKAPIVESKP

-415 GNEVDVNKNDTIPP
+415 TSEADANKNDIAVP
-429 ADISFKSSIS
+429 ADTSFKSSIS
-439 DSPIEEKA
+439 DSPSEEKA
-447 NTQLASDKEASSV
+447 NAQLASDKEASSV

-471 VLFAIL
+471 VLLAIL
-477 VMLFFIKNKR
+477 IMLFVIKIKR
-487 QKEQKELIDSMDNKE
+487 QKEQKELIDSMSIDKDKLYSE
-502 EKFYTKAA
+502 IA
-510 GNLLSPIKEV
+510 GSE
-520 PPTKEVAPNKEV
+520 A
-532 PPIKEVPTI
+532 PPIKEQSTI
-541 KEEKSIGDIDLSD
+541 EDIDLSGTTS
-554 IEINLSDKNKKP
+554 NLSDKDQKP
-566 NHFD
+566 THFD

>member
-1 MSQKFKKLFLLYVF
+1 MSQKIKNLFLFCL
-15 LAPLIANALQLGKI
+15 LLLPLVGNALQLGKI

-49 GEDLSKLKTSLASK
+49 GEDLSKLKTSLATK
-63 ENYESQGIERL
+63 ESYESQGIERL

-79 ISVELQKNEKGLT
+79 ISVELQKNEKGQT
-92 VLKLKSSQPVPDP
+92 ILKLKSTQPVPDP

-134 IIQQEKIVAVDKT
+134 IIQQEKIVAIDKAE
-147 DPLPINEKKEVKES
+147 PLPMNDKKEVKES
-161 TDKNKITFEKEIKN
+161 VDKNKITFEKENKN
-175 NLKTLEKNKPA
+175 NLKPLEKNKPA
-186 DPSSKSI
+186 DLSSKSI

-268 TQWNKYSTKTAEA
+268 SQWNKYSTKTAEA
-281 VANNPKVS
+281 VANSPKVIS
-289 SPTSDVP
+289 TTPEVP
-296 PTPATVVQN
+296 LTPATIIQN
-305 PQALPAPPAP
+305 QPASSAP
-315 RIKLTGDTLP
+315 RIKLTGDTLT

-339 QNNDDRTALEK
+339 QINDDKTALEK
-350 NIKVAEQK
+350 NIKDAEQK
-358 IALLEK
+358 IILLEK
-364 ELADAKKILTV
+364 ELADAKKILTI

-391 QIKELT
+391 QTKDSTI
-397 PKAPIVESKP
+397 KAPIVESKP

-415 GNEVDVNKNDTIPP
+415 ASEADANKNDIAVP
-429 ADISFKSSIS
+429 ADTSFKSSIS
-439 DSPIEEKA
+439 DSPSEEKA
-447 NTQLASDKEASSV
+447 NAQLASDKEASSV

-471 VLFAIL
+471 VLLAIL
-477 VMLFFIKNKR
+477 VMLFVIKIKR
-487 QKEQKELIDSMDNKE
+487 QKEQKELIDSMSVDKDKLYSE
-502 EKFYTKAA
+502 IA
-510 GNLLSPIKEV
+510 GSE
-520 PPTKEVAPNKEV
+520 A
-532 PPIKEVPTI
+532 PPIKEQSTI
-541 KEEKSIGDIDLSD
+541 EDNDLSGTTS
-554 IEINLSDKNKKP
+554 NLSDKDQKP
-566 NHFD
+566 THFD

>member
-1 MSQKFKKLFLLYVF
+1 MSQKIKNLFLFCL
-15 LAPLIANALQLGKI
+15 LLLPLVGNALQLGKI

-49 GEDLSKLKTSLASK
+49 GEDLSKLKTSLATK
-63 ENYESQGIERL
+63 ESYESQGIERL

-79 ISVELQKNEKGLT
+79 ISVELQKNEKGQT
-92 VLKLKSSQPVPDP
+92 ILKLKSTQPVPDP

-134 IIQQEKIVAVDKT
+134 IIQQEKIVAIDKAE
-147 DPLPINEKKEVKES
+147 PLPMNDKKEVKES
-161 TDKNKITFEKEIKN
+161 VDKNKITFEKENKN
-175 NLKTLEKNKPA
+175 NLKPLEKNKPA
-186 DPSSKSI
+186 DLSSKSI

-268 TQWNKYSTKTAEA
+268 SQWNKYSTKTAEA
-281 VANNPKVS
+281 VANSPKVIS
-289 SPTSDVP
+289 TTPEVP
-296 PTPATVVQN
+296 LTPATIIQN
-305 PQALPAPPAP
+305 QPASSAP
-315 RIKLTGDTLP
+315 RIKLTGDTLT

-339 QNNDDRTALEK
+339 QINDDKTALEK
-350 NIKVAEQK
+350 NIKDAEQK
-358 IALLEK
+358 IILLEK
-364 ELADAKKILTV
+364 ELADAKKILTI

-391 QIKELT
+391 QTKDST
-397 PKAPIVESKP
+397 TKAPIVESKP

-415 GNEVDVNKNDTIPP
+415 ASEADANKNDIAVP
-429 ADISFKSSIS
+429 ADTSFKSSIS
-439 DSPIEEKA
+439 DSPSEEKA
-447 NTQLASDKEASSV
+447 NAQLASDKEASSV

-471 VLFAIL
+471 VLLAIL
-477 VMLFFIKNKR
+477 IMLFVIKIKR
-487 QKEQKELIDSMDNKE
+487 QKEQKELIDSMSIDKDKLYSE
-502 EKFYTKAA
+502 IA
-510 GNLLSPIKEV
+510 GSE
-520 PPTKEVAPNKEV
+520 A
-532 PPIKEVPTI
+532 PPIKEQSTI
-541 KEEKSIGDIDLSD
+541 EDIDLPGTTS
-554 IEINLSDKNKKP
+554 NLSDKDQKP
-566 NHFD
+566 THFD

>member
-1 MSQKFKKLFLLYVF
+1 MSQKIKNLFLFCL
-15 LAPLIANALQLGKI
+15 LLLPLVGNALQLGKI

-49 GEDLSKLKTSLASK
+49 GEDLSKLKTSLATK
-63 ENYESQGIERL
+63 ESYESQGIERL

-79 ISVELQKNEKGLT
+79 ISVELQKNEKGQT
-92 VLKLKSSQPVPDP
+92 ILKLKSTQPVPDP

-134 IIQQEKIVAVDKT
+134 IIQQEKIVAIDKAE
-147 DPLPINEKKEVKES
+147 PLPMNDKKEVKES
-161 TDKNKITFEKEIKN
+161 VDKNKITFEKENKN
-175 NLKTLEKNKPA
+175 NLKPLEKNKPA
-186 DPSSKSI
+186 DLSSKSI

-229 FTNKNINGLEV
+229 FTNKNINSLEV

-268 TQWNKYSTKTAEA
+268 SQWNKYSTKTAEA
-281 VANNPKVS
+281 VANSPKVIS
-289 SPTSDVP
+289 TTPEVP
-296 PTPATVVQN
+296 LTPATIIQN
-305 PQALPAPPAP
+305 QQASSAP
-315 RIKLTGDTLP
+315 RIKLTGDTLT
-325 NNKNSKEIIQKEIN
+325 NTKNSKEIIQKEIN
-339 QNNDDRTALEK
+339 QINDDKTALEK
-350 NIKVAEQK
+350 NIKDAEQK
-358 IALLEK
+358 IILLEK
-364 ELADAKKILTV
+364 ELADAKKILTI

-391 QIKELT
+391 QTKDST
-397 PKAPIVESKP
+397 TKAPIVESKP

-415 GNEVDVNKNDTIPP
+415 ASEADASKNDIAVP
-429 ADISFKSSIS
+429 ADTSFKSSIS
-439 DSPIEEKA
+439 DSPSEEKA
-447 NTQLASDKEASSV
+447 NAQLASDKEASSV

-471 VLFAIL
+471 VLLAIL
-477 VMLFFIKNKR
+477 IMLFVIKIKR
-487 QKEQKELIDSMDNKE
+487 QKEQKELIDSMSVDKD
-502 EKFYTKAA
+502 KFYSEIA
-510 GNLLSPIKEV
+510 GSE
-520 PPTKEVAPNKEV
+520 A
-532 PPIKEVPTI
+532 PPIKEQSTI
-541 KEEKSIGDIDLSD
+541 EDNDLSGTTS
-554 IEINLSDKNKKP
+554 NLSDKDQKP
-566 NHFD
+566 THFD

>member
-1 MSQKFKKLFLLYVF
+1 MSQKIKNLFLFCL
-15 LAPLIANALQLGKI
+15 LLLPLVGNALQLGKI

-49 GEDLSKLKTSLASK
+49 GEDLSKLKTSLATK
-63 ENYESQGIERL
+63 ESYESQGIERL

-79 ISVELQKNEKGLT
+79 ISVELQKNEKGQT
-92 VLKLKSSQPVPDP
+92 ILKLKSTQPVPDP

-134 IIQQEKIVAVDKT
+134 IIQQEKIVAIDKAE
-147 DPLPINEKKEVKES
+147 PLPMNDKKEVKES
-161 TDKNKITFEKEIKN
+161 VDKNKITFEKENKN
-175 NLKTLEKNKPA
+175 NLKPLEKPKPA
-186 DPSSKSI
+186 DLSSKSI

-268 TQWNKYSTKTAEA
+268 SQWNKYSTKTAEA
-281 VANNPKVS
+281 VANSPKVIS
-289 SPTSDVP
+289 TTPEVP
-296 PTPATVVQN
+296 LTPATIIQN
-305 PQALPAPPAP
+305 QQASSAP
-315 RIKLTGDTLP
+315 RIKLTGDTLT

-339 QNNDDRTALEK
+339 QINDDKTALEK
-350 NIKVAEQK
+350 NIKDAEQK
-358 IALLEK
+358 IILLEK
-364 ELADAKKILTV
+364 ELADAKKILTI

-391 QIKELT
+391 QTKDST
-397 PKAPIVESKP
+397 TKAPIVESRP

-415 GNEVDVNKNDTIPP
+415 ASEADANKNDIAVP
-429 ADISFKSSIS
+429 ADTSFKSSIS
-439 DSPIEEKA
+439 DSPSEEKA
-447 NTQLASDKEASSV
+447 NAQLASDKEASSV

-471 VLFAIL
+471 VLLAIL
-477 VMLFFIKNKR
+477 IMLFVIKIKR
-487 QKEQKELIDSMDNKE
+487 QKEQKELIDSMSIDKDKLYSE
-502 EKFYTKAA
+502 IAGSEAA
-510 GNLLSPIKEV
+510 PIKEQS
-520 PPTKEVAPNKEV
+520 
-532 PPIKEVPTI
+532 TI
-541 KEEKSIGDIDLSD
+541 EDIDLSGTTS
-554 IEINLSDKNKKP
+554 NLSDKDQKP
-566 NHFD
+566 THFD

>member
-1 MSQKFKKLFLLYVF
+1 MSQKIKNLFLFCL
-15 LAPLIANALQLGKI
+15 LLLPLVGNALQLGKI

-49 GEDLSKLKTSLASK
+49 GEDLSKLKTSLATK
-63 ENYESQGIERL
+63 ESYESQGIERL

-79 ISVELQKNEKGLT
+79 ISVELQKNEKGQT
-92 VLKLKSSQPVPDP
+92 ILKLKSTQPVPDP

-134 IIQQEKIVAVDKT
+134 IIQQEKIVAIDKAE
-147 DPLPINEKKEVKES
+147 PLPMNDKKEVKES
-161 TDKNKITFEKEIKN
+161 VDKNKITFEKENKN
-175 NLKTLEKNKPA
+175 NLKPLEKNKPA
-186 DPSSKSI
+186 DLSSKSI

-268 TQWNKYSTKTAEA
+268 SQWNKYSTKTAEA
-281 VANNPKVS
+281 VANSPKVIS
-289 SPTSDVP
+289 TTPEVP
-296 PTPATVVQN
+296 LTPATIIQN
-305 PQALPAPPAP
+305 QQASSAP
-315 RIKLTGDTLP
+315 RIKLTGDTLT
-325 NNKNSKEIIQKEIN
+325 NTKNSKEIIQKEIN
-339 QNNDDRTALEK
+339 QINDDKTALEK
-350 NIKVAEQK
+350 NIKDAEQK
-358 IALLEK
+358 IILLEK
-364 ELADAKKILTV
+364 ELADAKKILTI

-391 QIKELT
+391 QTKDSTI
-397 PKAPIVESKP
+397 KAPIVESKP

-415 GNEVDVNKNDTIPP
+415 ASEADANKNDIAVP
-429 ADISFKSSIS
+429 ADTSFKSSIS
-439 DSPIEEKA
+439 DSPSEEKA
-447 NTQLASDKEASSV
+447 NAQLASDKEASSV

-471 VLFAIL
+471 VLLAIL
-477 VMLFFIKNKR
+477 IMLFVIKIKR
-487 QKEQKELIDSMDNKE
+487 QKEQKELIDSMSIDKDKLYSE
-502 EKFYTKAA
+502 IA
-510 GNLLSPIKEV
+510 GSE
-520 PPTKEVAPNKEV
+520 A
-532 PPIKEVPTI
+532 PPIKEQSTI
-541 KEEKSIGDIDLSD
+541 EDIDLSGTTS
-554 IEINLSDKNKKP
+554 NLSDKDQKP
-566 NHFD
+566 THFD

>member
-1 MSQKFKKLFLLYVF
+1 MSQKIKNLFLFCL
-15 LAPLIANALQLGKI
+15 LLLPLVGNALQLGKI

-49 GEDLSKLKTSLASK
+49 GEDLSKLKTSLATK
-63 ENYESQGIERL
+63 ESYESQGIERL

-79 ISVELQKNEKGLT
+79 ISVELQKNEKGQT
-92 VLKLKSSQPVPDP
+92 ILKLKSTQPVPDP

-134 IIQQEKIVAVDKT
+134 IIQQEKIVAIDKAE
-147 DPLPINEKKEVKES
+147 PLPMNDKKEVKES
-161 TDKNKITFEKEIKN
+161 VDKNKITFEKENKN
-175 NLKTLEKNKPA
+175 NLKPLEKNKPA
-186 DPSSKSI
+186 DLSSKSI

-268 TQWNKYSTKTAEA
+268 SQWNKYSTKTAEA
-281 VANNPKVS
+281 VANSPKVIS
-289 SPTSDVP
+289 TTPEVP
-296 PTPATVVQN
+296 LTPATIIQN
-305 PQALPAPPAP
+305 QPASSAP
-315 RIKLTGDTLP
+315 RIKLTGDTLT

-339 QNNDDRTALEK
+339 QINDDKTALEK
-350 NIKVAEQK
+350 NIKDAEQK
-358 IALLEK
+358 IILLEK
-364 ELADAKKILTV
+364 ELADAKKILTI

-391 QIKELT
+391 QTKDSTI
-397 PKAPIVESKP
+397 KAPIVESKP

-415 GNEVDVNKNDTIPP
+415 ASEADANKNDIAVP
-429 ADISFKSSIS
+429 ADTSFKSSIS
-439 DSPIEEKA
+439 DSPSEEKA
-447 NTQLASDKEASSV
+447 NAQLASDKEASSV

-471 VLFAIL
+471 VLLAIL
-477 VMLFFIKNKR
+477 IMLFVIKIKR
-487 QKEQKELIDSMDNKE
+487 QKEQKELIDSMSVDKDKLYSE
-502 EKFYTKAA
+502 IA
-510 GNLLSPIKEV
+510 GSE
-520 PPTKEVAPNKEV
+520 A
-532 PPIKEVPTI
+532 PPIKEQSTI
-541 KEEKSIGDIDLSD
+541 EDNDLSGTTS
-554 IEINLSDKNKKP
+554 NLSDKDQKP
-566 NHFD
+566 THFD

>member
-1 MSQKFKKLFLLYVF
+1 MSQKIKNLFLFCL
-15 LAPLIANALQLGKI
+15 LLLPLVGNALQLGKI

-49 GEDLSKLKTSLASK
+49 GEDLSKLKTSLATK
-63 ENYESQGIERL
+63 ESYESQGIERL

-79 ISVELQKNEKGLT
+79 ISVELQKNEKGQT
-92 VLKLKSSQPVPDP
+92 ILKLKSTQPVPDP

-134 IIQQEKIVAVDKT
+134 IIQQEKIVAIDKAE
-147 DPLPINEKKEVKES
+147 PLPMNDKKEVKES
-161 TDKNKITFEKEIKN
+161 VDKNKITFEKENKN
-175 NLKTLEKNKPA
+175 NLKPLEKNKPA
-186 DPSSKSI
+186 DLSSKSI

-268 TQWNKYSTKTAEA
+268 SQWNKYSTKTAEA
-281 VANNPKVS
+281 VANSPKVIS
-289 SPTSDVP
+289 TTPEVP
-296 PTPATVVQN
+296 LTPATIIQN
-305 PQALPAPPAP
+305 QPASSAP
-315 RIKLTGDTLP
+315 RIKLTGDTLT
-325 NNKNSKEIIQKEIN
+325 NNKNSKEIIQKELN
-339 QNNDDRTALEK
+339 QINDDKTALEK
-350 NIKVAEQK
+350 NIKDAEQK
-358 IALLEK
+358 IILLEK
-364 ELADAKKILTV
+364 ELADAKKILTI

-391 QIKELT
+391 QTKDST
-397 PKAPIVESKP
+397 TKAPIVESKP

-415 GNEVDVNKNDTIPP
+415 ASEADANKNDIAVP
-429 ADISFKSSIS
+429 ADTSFKSSIS
-439 DSPIEEKA
+439 DSPSEEKA
-447 NTQLASDKEASSV
+447 NAQLASDKEASSV

-471 VLFAIL
+471 VLLAIL
-477 VMLFFIKNKR
+477 IMLFVIKIKR
-487 QKEQKELIDSMDNKE
+487 QKEQKELIDSMSIDKDKLYSE
-502 EKFYTKAA
+502 IA
-510 GNLLSPIKEV
+510 GSE
-520 PPTKEVAPNKEV
+520 A
-532 PPIKEVPTI
+532 PPIKEQSTI
-541 KEEKSIGDIDLSD
+541 EDNDLSGTTS
-554 IEINLSDKNKKP
+554 NLSDKDQKP
-566 NHFD
+566 THFD

>member
-1 MSQKFKKLFLLYVF
+1 MSQKIKNLFLFCL
-15 LAPLIANALQLGKI
+15 LLLPLVGNALQLGKI

-49 GEDLSKLKTSLASK
+49 GEDLSKLKTSLATK
-63 ENYESQGIERL
+63 ESYESQGIERL

-79 ISVELQKNEKGLT
+79 ISVELQKNEKGQT
-92 VLKLKSSQPVPDP
+92 ILKLKSTQPVPDP

-134 IIQQEKIVAVDKT
+134 IIQQEKIVAIDKAE
-147 DPLPINEKKEVKES
+147 PLPMNDKKEVKES
-161 TDKNKITFEKEIKN
+161 VDKNKITFEKENKN
-175 NLKTLEKNKPA
+175 NLKPLEKNKPA
-186 DPSSKSI
+186 DLSSKSI

-268 TQWNKYSTKTAEA
+268 SQWSKYSTKTAEA
-281 VANNPKVS
+281 VANSPKVIS
-289 SPTSDVP
+289 TTPEVP
-296 PTPATVVQN
+296 LTPATIIQN
-305 PQALPAPPAP
+305 QPASSAP
-315 RIKLTGDTLP
+315 RIKLTGDTLT

-339 QNNDDRTALEK
+339 QINDDKTALEK
-350 NIKVAEQK
+350 NIKDAEQK
-358 IALLEK
+358 IILLEK
-364 ELADAKKILTV
+364 ELADAKKILTI

-383 QEKSKQVN
+383 QEKSRQVN
-391 QIKELT
+391 QTKDST
-397 PKAPIVESKP
+397 TKAPIVESKP

-415 GNEVDVNKNDTIPP
+415 ASEADANKNDIAVP
-429 ADISFKSSIS
+429 ADTSFKSSIS
-439 DSPIEEKA
+439 DSPSEEKA
-447 NTQLASDKEASSV
+447 NAQLASDKEASSV

-471 VLFAIL
+471 VLLAIL
-477 VMLFFIKNKR
+477 IMLFVIKIKR
-487 QKEQKELIDSMDNKE
+487 QQEQKELIDSMSIDKDKLYSE
-502 EKFYTKAA
+502 IA
-510 GNLLSPIKEV
+510 GSE
-520 PPTKEVAPNKEV
+520 A
-532 PPIKEVPTI
+532 PPIKEQSTI
-541 KEEKSIGDIDLSD
+541 EDIDLSGTTS
-554 IEINLSDKNKKP
+554 NLSDKDQKP
-566 NHFD
+566 TPFD